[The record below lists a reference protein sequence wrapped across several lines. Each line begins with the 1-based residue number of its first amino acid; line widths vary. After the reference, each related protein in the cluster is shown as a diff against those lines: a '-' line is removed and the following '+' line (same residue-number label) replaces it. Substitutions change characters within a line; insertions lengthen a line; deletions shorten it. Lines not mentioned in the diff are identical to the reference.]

1 MVEHLLKQGKKNMTD
16 RAQKLMDAIYQ
27 ERNTWADS
35 EQKLVAAII
44 RKTMEYVKTMTAQKL
59 NNLTV
64 LDKGDMMTLSKE
76 VENLP

>member
-1 MVEHLLKQGKKNMTD
+1 MSE
-16 RAQKLMDAIYQ
+16 RAQKLMDAIWN
-27 ERNTWADS
+27 ERNTWADT

-44 RKTMEYVKTMTAQKL
+44 RKTMEHVRTMTAQKM

-76 VENLP
+76 VENL

>member
-1 MVEHLLKQGKKNMTD
+1 MTD
-16 RAQKLMDAIYQ
+16 RAQKLMDSVWN

-44 RKTMEYVKTMTAQKL
+44 RKTMEHVKTMTAQKL